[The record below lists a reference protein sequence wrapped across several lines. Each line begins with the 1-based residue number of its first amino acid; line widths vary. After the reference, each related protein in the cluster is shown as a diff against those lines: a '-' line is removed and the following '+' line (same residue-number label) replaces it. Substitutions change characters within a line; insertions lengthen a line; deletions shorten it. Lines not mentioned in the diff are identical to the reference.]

1 MTKKVDNT
9 FKICVVGDSGID
21 KENFVESFVFSDS
34 IKDAS
39 LRVGV
44 DFYTEVITIETEK
57 GSSTCKIQ
65 VWNFSGEERFKF
77 LASKYCK
84 GANGIM
90 LFFDLAD
97 RESFLHLND
106 WLKEIEKGVGDLERI
121 PILLIGNKSKLDSFA
136 VSPKEIDQFIGKFNL
151 VYIETSI
158 LTEEGISDSFYCIT
172 SLIIGIDINNEYF
185 LSKDVI
191 YRPNISRGTQIHVP
205 STLTPQDLR
214 ILSQMINEIYSSHEI
229 EKGSIPEEHKDL
241 IVLSEVQWDDRIGP
255 KLVKYFPTDIEL
267 DFSLR
272 TVNEQLFDGLVAMY
286 GQDHILNADGLRIN
300 IKNVNIMAY
309 AFFDSYPDESYRGD
323 RKNYM
328 FSLIAAKITYFQEL
342 KIKQVFMTLSDTYKK
357 QGKWDIK
364 EFWIKLSDILLKT
377 SI

>member
-1 MTKKVDNT
+1 LIKKVDNT
-9 FKICVVGDSGID
+9 FKICVIGDSGIG
-21 KENFVESFVFSDS
+21 KENFVESFVFSDI

-44 DFYTEVITIETEK
+44 DFYAETITIETEK
-57 GSSTCKIQ
+57 GPSTCKIQ

-77 LASKYCK
+77 LASQYCK

-151 VYIETSI
+151 VYIEPST

-172 SLIIGIDINNEYF
+172 SLIIGIDINSEYF

-191 YRPNISRGTQIHVP
+191 YRPNISRGTQIHEP
-205 STLTPQDLR
+205 STLTHQDLR

-229 EKGSIPEEHKDL
+229 EKESIPEDRKNL
-241 IVLSEVQWDDRIGP
+241 IVLSEVQWDDRRGP
-255 KLVKYFPTDIEL
+255 KLIKYFPTDIEL
-267 DFSLR
+267 DFSLS
-272 TVNEQLFDGLVAMY
+272 TVNEQLFDGSIAMY
-286 GQDHILNADGLRIN
+286 GQDHILNAEGLWLN
-300 IKNVNIMAY
+300 IKNANIMAY
-309 AFFDSYPDESYRGD
+309 AFFDSYLDDSYRGG

-328 FSLIAAKITYFQEL
+328 FSLIAAKITYFQSL
-342 KIKQVFMTLSDTYKK
+342 KIKQVFMILSDIYKK
-357 QGKWDIK
+357 QEKWDIK